1 MDHPQYAS
9 WQADQHKAK
18 QREWH
23 LYNDSDPDDSDD
35 DGLLTPISLSSQHQ
49 NLQSAQQP
57 TPPHQ
62 PTTRNAR
69 PSTHTTRPYTC
80 RVGKSLR
87 LDKHSLRRP
96 VTSPYGSDA
105 ISLHPRRKGW
115 VTYQSFPGK
124 QVISMTFERYV
135 REFVS
140 ASHIRVSPLL
150 TFFEGSDRSARSTSE

>member
-1 MDHPQYAS
+1 MDHPHYAY
-9 WQADQHKAK
+9 WQEGQLKAIERK
-18 QREWH
+18 WQ

-35 DGLLTPISLSSQHQ
+35 DGLLTPVSLSSQPQ

-57 TPPHQ
+57 APPHQ
-62 PTTRNAR
+62 LTTRKAR
-69 PSTHTTRPYTC
+69 PSTRTTRPYAC

-115 VTYQSFPGK
+115 VTYQSFPSK
-124 QVISMTFERYV
+124 RVISMTFERYL

-140 ASHIRVSPLL
+140 TSHIRVSPLL
-150 TFFEGSDRSARSTSE
+150 TLL